1 MTSMFTS
8 PTKMLPFRRP
18 WLTWLMSVT
27 ALTSLTCIAEPAAAP
42 RPNFVV
48 IVADDWGYT
57 DVGSFGGEIAT
68 PHLDSLAANGIRF
81 ANFHTSAECSP
92 TRAML
97 LTGVD
102 SHRTGIGAMR
112 ESVPHQHYGKPGY
125 LTVLSRDVV
134 TFASR
139 LQQVG
144 YRSYAVGKWHVG
156 KEPHNL
162 PPERGFDRSL
172 VQGDSGSDNWDTQQR
187 YLALTDKVYWFEDG
201 REATMPPRFY
211 SSGFYV
217 DRALQY
223 LQQDASS
230 PKPFLLYLAFQ
241 ANHIPLQAPR
251 EFVDR
256 YAGRYDGGWHQLREE
271 RRDRAAALGLI
282 PETTPM
288 VEMATTE
295 NWNVL
300 DERRRA
306 YESRRMEVYA
316 GMAEAMDHHIGR
328 LISHLKKTGQFDN
341 TVFVF
346 LSDNGAEASDP
357 LAIRSARIWL
367 RWQYTWERSRLGEP
381 GAYAVI
387 GPSWASAA
395 ASPLAH
401 YKFHG
406 GEGGL
411 RVPMIMSGP
420 AIGAPGAI
428 HHSFTHVKDIAP
440 TLLEL
445 AGVSTTTNTFE
456 GKPVE
461 PITGRSLLA
470 VLQDPS
476 RRHRTPEETVGY
488 ELAGHSALFR
498 GDLKLLRIPPP
509 TGDGQWR
516 LYDITN
522 DPGETRD
529 LSRERPQDYA
539 EMISAYA
546 RYERANGVLPM
557 PPGYE
562 PRKQV
567 SINAFLFVYLP
578 YMKWIISL
586 IVIVLAAWWI
596 LSRRRR
602 NKS

>member
-1 MTSMFTS
+1 MTDARCATIFGLMALVALGSMAHANTTS
-8 PTKMLPFRRP
+8 
-18 WLTWLMSVT
+18 S
-27 ALTSLTCIAEPAAAP
+27 AS

-57 DVGSFGGEIAT
+57 DVGAFGGEIST

-125 LTVLSRDVV
+125 LTVLSHDVV

-139 LQQVG
+139 LQAAG
-144 YRSYAVGKWHVG
+144 YRNYAVGKWHVG
-156 KEPHNL
+156 KETHNL
-162 PPERGFDRSL
+162 PPARGFDRSL

-187 YLALTDKVYWFEDG
+187 YLGLTDKVYWFEDG
-201 REATMPPRFY
+201 REAIMPERFY
-211 SSGFYV
+211 SSEFYV

-223 LQQDASS
+223 LQQDANTE
-230 PKPFLLYLAFQ
+230 KPFLLYLAFQ
-241 ANHIPLQAPR
+241 ANHIPLQAPK
-251 EFVDR
+251 EFVGR
-256 YAGRYDGGWHQLREE
+256 YAGRYDGGWHQLRQE

-282 PETTPM
+282 PSDSAM
-288 VEMATTE
+288 VEMATTAS
-295 NWNVL
+295 WNQL
-300 DERRRA
+300 DARRRA

-328 LISHLKKTGQFDN
+328 LIAHLKETGQFQN

-357 LAIRSARIWL
+357 LAIRSGRMWL

-395 ASPLAH
+395 ASPLAY
-401 YKFHG
+401 YKFHA

-411 RVPMIMSGP
+411 RVPMIIAGNSV
-420 AIGAPGAI
+420 AKPGSI

-440 TLLEL
+440 TLLEI
-445 AGVSTTTNTFE
+445 AGVPSTKTFA
-456 GKPVE
+456 GRSVE
-461 PITGRSLLA
+461 SITGRSLVP
-470 VLQDPS
+470 VLQEPS
-476 RRHRTPEETVGY
+476 RRHRALDETVGY
-488 ELAGHSALFR
+488 ELAGHGALFR

-509 TGDGQWR
+509 AGDGRWR

-529 LSRERPQDYA
+529 LSLERPTDYVELIA
-539 EMISAYA
+539 AYA
-546 RYERANGVLPM
+546 RYERENGVLPL
-557 PPGYE
+557 PAGYE

-578 YMKWIISL
+578 RMKWIVGL
-586 IVIVLAAWWI
+586 VVLVLAAWWV
-596 LSRRRR
+596 LARRRR

>member
-1 MTSMFTS
+1 M
-8 PTKMLPFRRP
+8 RRRIGR
-18 WLTWLMSVT
+18 WIALLATLAAVT
-27 ALTSLTCIAEPAAAP
+27 AGAETTEFPP
-42 RPNFVV
+42 DQRPNFVV

-57 DVGSFGGEIAT
+57 DVGAFGGEIST
-68 PHLDSLAANGIRF
+68 PNLDALAANGVRF

-97 LTGVD
+97 LTGVN

-139 LQQVG
+139 LQNAG
-144 YRSYAVGKWHVG
+144 YRNYAVGKWHVG

-162 PPERGFDRSL
+162 PPARGFDRSL

-201 REATMPPRFY
+201 REAKMPSRFY
-211 SSGFYV
+211 SSEFYV

-223 LQQDASS
+223 LKQDAASE
-230 PKPFLLYLAFQ
+230 KPFLLYLAFQ
-241 ANHIPLQAPR
+241 ANHIPLQAPK
-251 EFVDR
+251 EFVNR
-256 YAGRYDGGWHQLREE
+256 YRGRYDGGWHQLRQE
-271 RRDRAAALGLI
+271 RRDRAAALGLV
-282 PETTPM
+282 PEDTRM
-288 VEMATTE
+288 VEMLTTAD
-295 NWNVL
+295 WQQL
-300 DERRRA
+300 DARQRA

-316 GMAEAMDHHIGR
+316 GMAEAMDHQIGR
-328 LISHLKKTGQFDN
+328 LIAHLKATGDFDN

-357 LAIRSARIWL
+357 LNIRSARMWL
-367 RWQYTWERSRLGEP
+367 RWQYTWEQSRLGEP
-381 GAYAVI
+381 GTYTVI

-395 ASPLAH
+395 ASPLAY
-401 YKFHG
+401 YKFHA

-411 RVPMIMSGP
+411 RVPMIMAGKP
-420 AIGAPGAI
+420 VAKPGAI

-445 AGVSTTTNTFE
+445 AGVSADASFD
-456 GKPVE
+456 GRQVE
-461 PITGRSLLA
+461 PITGRSLLP
-470 VLQDPS
+470 VLQNPE
-476 RRHRTPEETVGY
+476 RRHRDPTESVGY
-488 ELAGHSALFR
+488 ELAGHGALFR

-509 TGDGQWR
+509 AGDGQWR
-516 LYDITN
+516 LFDIAN

-529 LSRERPQDYA
+529 LSQERPQEYA
-539 EMISAYA
+539 EMLANYA
-546 RYERANGVLPM
+546 EFEQQNGVLPL
-557 PPGYE
+557 PAGYE

-578 YMKWIISL
+578 YMKWIL
-586 IVIVLAAWWI
+586 ALLVIALTAWWV
-596 LSRRRR
+596 LMRRRR
-602 NKS
+602 RK

>member
-1 MTSMFTS
+1 MSRCRS
-8 PTKMLPFRRP
+8 AWIV
-18 WLTWLMSVT
+18 WLTAAVALGSITRADVSAT
-27 ALTSLTCIAEPAAAP
+27 AQ

-57 DVGSFGGEIAT
+57 DVGAFGGEIST
-68 PHLDSLAANGIRF
+68 PNLDSLAANGIRF

-139 LQQVG
+139 LQAAG
-144 YRSYAVGKWHVG
+144 YRNYAVGKWHVG

-162 PPERGFDRSL
+162 PPARGFDRSL

-187 YLALTDKVYWFEDG
+187 YLGLTDKVYWFEDG
-201 REATMPPRFY
+201 REAIMPKRFY
-211 SSGFYV
+211 STEFYV

-223 LQQDASS
+223 LQQDEKSE
-230 PKPFLLYLAFQ
+230 KPFLLYLAFQ
-241 ANHIPLQAPR
+241 ANHIPLQAPK
-251 EFVDR
+251 EFVER
-256 YAGRYDGGWHQLREE
+256 YSGRYDGGWHQLRQE

-282 PETTPM
+282 PTNTRM

-295 NWNVL
+295 NWNQL
-300 DERRRA
+300 DTRRRA

-316 GMAEAMDHHIGR
+316 GMAEAMDHHVGR
-328 LISHLKKTGQFDN
+328 LIAHLKETGQFEN

-357 LAIRSARIWL
+357 LTIRSGRMWL

-381 GAYAVI
+381 GTYAVI

-395 ASPLAH
+395 ASPLAY
-401 YKFHG
+401 YKFHA

-411 RVPMIMSGP
+411 RVPMIIAGNAVST
-420 AIGAPGAI
+420 PGAI

-445 AGVSTTTNTFE
+445 AGVTPTNTFA
-456 GKPVE
+456 GRTVE
-461 PITGRSLLA
+461 SITGRSLLP
-470 VLQDPS
+470 VLRDPT
-476 RRHRTPEETVGY
+476 RRHRDADEAVGY
-488 ELAGHSALFR
+488 ELAGHGALFR

-509 TGDGQWR
+509 AGDGRWR

-529 LSRERPQDYA
+529 LSLARPTDYA
-539 EMISAYA
+539 DMIAAYA
-546 RYERANGVLPM
+546 RYEQQNDVLPL
-557 PPGYE
+557 PAGYE

-578 YMKWIISL
+578 YMKWIVGL
-586 IVIVLAAWWI
+586 VVLVLAAWWV
-596 LSRRRR
+596 LARRRR